1 MDFDA
6 GSFMEKFKASH
17 QSVFDE
23 FKTCMLENS
32 VEKESRM
39 AEASVAQAAVEVHKE
54 AVAEAHEEVVQEEEA
69 VATHMQ
75 ISATRTIGTAKRITA
90 KQPGAE
96 TQLVAAVL
104 QQGGTIKAQK
114 EATLAATLTGE
125 PPTSSDPAVAI
136 QLEAAPVVALGT
148 LEVTLDVPRHGALG
162 ATRPWLSAC
171 SLRTSCFSGR
181 GV

>member
-1 MDFDA
+1 
-6 GSFMEKFKASH
+6 
-17 QSVFDE
+17 
-23 FKTCMLENS
+23 
-32 VEKESRM
+32 M
-39 AEASVAQAAVEVHKE
+39 AASVAQAAAEVHNE

-69 VATHMQ
+69 VVTHMQ

-125 PPTSSDPAVAI
+125 PPTSSDPAAAT
-136 QLEAAPVVALGT
+136 QLGSSTCGGIGYIGA

-162 ATRPWLSAC
+162 ATRPWLSAW

>member
-39 AEASVAQAAVEVHKE
+39 AEASVAQAAAEVHKE

-125 PPTSSDPAVAI
+125 PPTSSDPAAAT

-148 LEVTLDVPRHGALG
+148 LE
-162 ATRPWLSAC
+162 PW
-171 SLRTSCFSGR
+171 R
-181 GV
+181 